1 MQRMS
6 LKAYARK
13 HRVSIYN
20 VIKMTREGRL
30 KSETVEENGKEVLYI
45 LCDNESEE
53 SVAETI
59 LPVDPPKSLNEEI
72 TLLKTEIKRLKEE
85 LAKCKKRRR

>member
-13 HRVSIYN
+13 HRLSIYN

-45 LCDNESEE
+45 LCDDESEE
-53 SVAETI
+53 SVTETI

-72 TLLKTEIKRLKEE
+72 TLLKAEIKRLKEE